1 MDDETTFVRTS
12 WLNVFGNLL
21 KLIVEGSIGLTFGSL
36 ALVADAA
43 NSLGD
48 LLASL
53 AILTWGRLTYVGPD
67 ENHPHGHER
76 LEPLTAF
83 LVGIV
88 LIIVALRLLYDIVGT
103 LLHGSEGTF
112 ALALIGGL
120 GIAIAIKVVLYW
132 YTTRINQ
139 RVDSTGLRA
148 LRADALTDIY
158 ASAAAVVG
166 VVGVAVGL
174 PILDPLAGGVVS
186 LLILREGIEIIREN
200 VVYLTGMAPPK
211 ATCERIRT
219 TALSEPAIDAIRDF
233 RAHYI
238 GQDIEVELHATIAA
252 ESTFEE
258 AHEIETNLTDEIQS
272 IPDVRHV
279 HIQLDPTE

>member
-1 MDDETTFVRTS
+1 MIILDQYVGEMDDETAFVRAS
-12 WLNVFGNLL
+12 WLNVLGNLL
-21 KLIVEGSIGLTFGSL
+21 KLVVEGSIGLTFGSL
-36 ALVADAA
+36 ALIAEAA

-88 LIIVALRLLYDIVGT
+88 LIIVALRLLYGVVVT
-103 LLHGSEGTF
+103 LLHGAEGAF

-120 GIAIAIKVVLYW
+120 GIAIVIKVVVYW
-132 YTTRINQ
+132 YTTRIN
-139 RVDSTGLRA
+139 RRLDSTGLRA

-158 ASAAAVVG
+158 ATTAAVIG

-174 PILDPLAGGVVS
+174 PMLDPPCWRLCQSAHLARGHRNRS
-186 LLILREGIEIIREN
+186 RER
-200 VVYLTGMAPPK
+200 
-211 ATCERIRT
+211 R
-219 TALSEPAIDAIRDF
+219 LSDWYGPSEGD
-233 RAHYI
+233 
-238 GQDIEVELHATIAA
+238 L
-252 ESTFEE
+252 
-258 AHEIETNLTDEIQS
+258 
-272 IPDVRHV
+272 
-279 HIQLDPTE
+279 

>member
-1 MDDETTFVRTS
+1 MDDETAFVRAS
-12 WLNVFGNLL
+12 WLNVLGNLL
-21 KLIVEGSIGLTFGSL
+21 KLVVEGSIGFIFGSL
-36 ALVADAA
+36 ALIADAA
-43 NSLGD
+43 NSLSD

-53 AILTWGRLTYVGPD
+53 AILTWGRLTYAGPD

-88 LIIVALRLLYDIVGT
+88 LIIVALRLLYRVIVA
-103 LLHGSEGTF
+103 LSHGLEGTF

-120 GIAIAIKVVLYW
+120 GIAIAIKVVVYW
-132 YTTRINQ
+132 YTTRINW
-139 RVDSTGLRA
+139 RVDSPGLRA

-166 VVGVAVGL
+166 VVGFAVGL
-174 PILDPLAGGVVS
+174 PLLDPFAGGFVS
-186 LLILREGIEIIREN
+186 LLILREGIEIVREN
-200 VVYLTGMAPPK
+200 IAYLTGMAPPK

-219 TALSEPAIDAIRDF
+219 IALSNPAVNTIRDF

-252 ESTFEE
+252 GSTFEK
-258 AHEIETNLTDEIQS
+258 AHEIETELTDEIQS

>member
-1 MDDETTFVRTS
+1 MDDETAFVRTS
-12 WLNVFGNLL
+12 WLNVLGNLL
-21 KLIVEGSIGLTFGSL
+21 KLVVEGSIGLTFGSL
-36 ALVADAA
+36 ALIADAA

-83 LVGIV
+83 LVGII
-88 LIIVALRLLYDIVGT
+88 LIIVALRLLCGVIVT

-120 GIAIAIKVVLYW
+120 GIAIAIKAVVYW
-132 YTTRINQ
+132 YTTRINR
-139 RVDSTGLRA
+139 RVDSPGLRA

-158 ASAAAVVG
+158 ASTAAMVG
-166 VVGVAVGL
+166 VVGFAVGL
-174 PILDPLAGGVVS
+174 PILDPLAGGFVS
-186 LLILREGIEIIREN
+186 LLILREGIEIVREN
-200 VVYLTGMAPPK
+200 IAYLTGMAPPK
-211 ATCERIRT
+211 ETCERIRT
-219 TALSEPAIDAIRDF
+219 TALSNPAIDSINDF

-252 ESTFEE
+252 GSTFEK
-258 AHEIETNLTDEIQS
+258 AHEIETDLTDEIQT